1 MGRHTTRTNSSNC
14 SEPLIKLME
23 VKLLLNSNNS
33 HPAVKRMRGAKYF
46 MVFQIVLT
54 VTDNLT

>member
-1 MGRHTTRTNSSNC
+1 
-14 SEPLIKLME
+14 
-23 VKLLLNSNNS
+23 LLNSNNS

-54 VTDNLT
+54 VTDNLILLTQWAS